1 MRMYRVTENRN
12 GEIILLAI
20 FKHRDDA
27 VRYII
32 DELCGALEEEIEFGC
47 GYIEIE
53 NNYDIKPIDIEN
65 IT

>member
-20 FKHRDDA
+20 FKYYQDA
-27 VRYII
+27 ANYII
-32 DELCGALEEEIEFGC
+32 DQLYEPLADSVFSS
-47 GYIEIE
+47 YIEVE
-53 NNYDIKPIDIEN
+53 NNYNIEPIDIEN